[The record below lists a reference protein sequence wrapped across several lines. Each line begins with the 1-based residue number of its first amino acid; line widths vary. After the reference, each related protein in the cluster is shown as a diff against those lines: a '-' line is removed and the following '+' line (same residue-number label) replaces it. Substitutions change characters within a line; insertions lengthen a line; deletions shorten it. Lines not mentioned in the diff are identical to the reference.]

1 MDLFTEESRTVDE
14 IYEEASDWMKSKI
27 LMVIN
32 SFKDLIIG
40 GLFIAFIVLFSYL
53 TGRIT
58 TFEEFYQGV
67 FKLTVVVVVV
77 IIFMR
82 TPCGYWVVIKLIKGF
97 FKCFYKKMM
106 VRTSRVQ
113 NRYPNIPR
121 YDLIPQTQIQQDP
134 ITEAIV

>member
-14 IYEEASDWMKSKI
+14 IYEEASDWMK
-27 LMVIN
+27 N
-32 SFKDLIIG
+32 LIIG

-121 YDLIPQTQIQQDP
+121 YDLIPRL
-134 ITEAIV
+134 V